1 MRNLLHIFLS
11 SFLLVVV
18 FGLHAQDYAKAIK
31 TPAVYNHYTLN
42 PFLINPAHSGFDKTN
57 RLLLNFRSQW
67 AGFDD
72 SPKGITLGINGSPAT
87 NMGLSGL
94 VYNENFG
101 VANRFNGQVN
111 YAYHFKVSEMHK
123 FSLGLG
129 GTYIQYSL
137 DNRTI
142 TDPNHQSPDPI
153 INRAVNGLNYFGA
166 DFGFWGEFNKKIRVG
181 ITLPQ
186 FALVRLDNEVRAK
199 DSVSNVNFIGFLGGV
214 WDIPSYRLTIEPSV
228 CVRKISDVPFG
239 TDLNV
244 LFKMLEDRLTGG
256 FTYSFGPSD
265 SRVSFLVG
273 VRIEQLRFYYSYD
286 QTYQTFQ
293 NYNGGSHEL
302 TLSFDL
308 GRKGKAVPANDS
320 QKEMM
325 EVK

>member
-1 MRNLLHIFLS
+1 MRQFINTFLAV
-11 SFLLVVV
+11 LILT
-18 FGLHAQDYAKAIK
+18 FGLSVQAQDYAKAIK

-42 PFLINPAHSGFDKTN
+42 PFLINPANSGFDGHN

-72 SPKGITLGINGSPAT
+72 SPKGITLGINATPAA

-94 VYNENFG
+94 IYAENFG

-111 YAYHFKVSEMHK
+111 YAYNFKISDDHK

-129 GTYIQYSL
+129 GTYTQYSL
-137 DNRTI
+137 DNRAI

-166 DFGFWGEFNKKIRVG
+166 DFGFWGEFNKKLRVG

-199 DSVSNVNFIGFLGGV
+199 DTASNFNFVGFLGGI
-214 WDIPSYRLTIEPSV
+214 WNIPSYRLVIEPSV

-265 SRVSFLVG
+265 SRVSFLLG

-286 QTYQTFQ
+286 QTYQIFQ
-293 NYNGGSHEL
+293 SYNGGSHEL
-302 TLSFDL
+302 TVSFDI
-308 GRKGKAVPANDS
+308 GKSTKPAPV
-320 QKEMM
+320 QKDVM